1 MNAFRRVSDLVADAE
16 DLVGKIGDAASPEI
30 KALRRRV
37 ETSIDDLKGDWRR
50 YSRRRMRDARRV
62 VKTGNA
68 LAEDHPWMV
77 GLAGLVVG
85 AAIVGLI
92 STSRNR

>member
-30 KALRRRV
+30 KALRNRV
-37 ETSIDDLKGDWRR
+37 ESSIDDLKDDWRR

-62 VKTGNA
+62 AKSGNEMA
-68 LAEDHPWMV
+68 HEYPWV
-77 GLAGLVVG
+77 LGLAGLVVG
-85 AAIVGLI
+85 AAIVGLL
-92 STSRNR
+92 TASRDD